1 MSLFDIFLLALALS
15 VDAFVVSFSYG
26 LIIKKGKGKAA
37 LKLGT
42 ATGLGQ
48 FIMPVLGWY
57 GARSIYQHVEAID
70 HWIAFFVF
78 LVLGIKIVA
87 EAFKEGDCEPKLSKL
102 LSLKVLFF
110 IGLATSID
118 AFVSGSMLYFM
129 KAPVW
134 SSAMI
139 IGAIT
144 FINAT
149 IGFNF
154 CRMFKRV
161 PIKYME
167 IISGLILISLGC
179 KVLIEHLSVA
189 A

>member
-1 MSLFDIFLLALALS
+1 MNLLDIFLLALAMS

-48 FIMPVLGWY
+48 FIMPVLGFF
-57 GARSIYQHVEAID
+57 GAGMIYNYIEALD

-78 LVLGIKIVA
+78 LVLGIKIIS
-87 EAFKEGDCEPKLSKL
+87 EAFKNCNCKIPKTSKV
-102 LSLKVLFF
+102 LSLKILLM

-118 AFVSGSMLYFM
+118 AFVSGAMLYFI
-129 KAPVW
+129 KAPIW
-134 SSAMI
+134 SSALI
-139 IGAIT
+139 IGVVT
-144 FINAT
+144 FINAC
-149 IGFNF
+149 IGFNL
-154 CRMFKRV
+154 CRMFKNF
-161 PIKYME
+161 PMKYLE
-167 IISGLILISLGC
+167 IFSGLILILLGT
-179 KVLIEHLSVA
+179 KVLVEHLA